1 MSLFPGPESDTVIQG
16 RIWARPQRLNPVP
29 SQVTSHESEPQA
41 ESLALESHGTPRGDS
56 AWLDAELRLRAS
68 GFPAAAAGK
77 LEKSPAAAGK
87 SHRQPRSKVTSTGSR
102 GQKSQGAA
110 GPRAKGP
117 GPARARRKR
126 RRKMI
131 TSPGHVP
138 SVWPRDAVPVTR
150 LASHVA
156 GRPMSGRPERADAR
170 LRHERPSRALV
181 VRNSAENHL
190 APAAAA
196 VPPRRAGGCAS

>member
-87 SHRQPRSKVTSTGSR
+87 SHYISSLIYSILLYSTYSMLY
-102 GQKSQGAA
+102 S
-110 GPRAKGP
+110 
-117 GPARARRKR
+117 
-126 RRKMI
+126 
-131 TSPGHVP
+131 TCV
-138 SVWPRDAVPVTR
+138 
-150 LASHVA
+150 
-156 GRPMSGRPERADAR
+156 
-170 LRHERPSRALV
+170 
-181 VRNSAENHL
+181 
-190 APAAAA
+190 
-196 VPPRRAGGCAS
+196 